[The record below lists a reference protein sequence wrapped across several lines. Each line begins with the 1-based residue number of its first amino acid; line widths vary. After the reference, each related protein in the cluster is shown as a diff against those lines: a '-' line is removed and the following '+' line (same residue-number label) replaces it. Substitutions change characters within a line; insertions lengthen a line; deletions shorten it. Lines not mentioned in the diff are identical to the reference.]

1 MTTISLTQNANGTP
15 ALPVW
20 LPKVATVVVLIAGV
34 LQQADVFPAGS
45 PWLRALNFI
54 ITVGAALG
62 ISSQGWR
69 RAQ

>member
-1 MTTISLTQNANGTP
+1 MTAISVSPSANGTP
-15 ALPVW
+15 AFPAW

-45 PWLRALNFI
+45 PWLRAFNFI
-54 ITVGAALG
+54 VTIGAA
-62 ISSQGWR
+62 QGWR